1 MTLKEA
7 WMSYLK
13 GENIEEAI
21 KKSEKIKKLND
32 LLKKYWRE
40 EVMEQKVKSLKTKVE
55 NDYKSQSYTIYILF
69 IKWLALQNI
78 QILTL

>member
-1 MTLKEA
+1 MTLKDA

-21 KKSEKIKKLND
+21 KKSEKIKKLDD

-40 EVMEQKVKSLKTKVE
+40 EIMEQKVKFLKAKVK
-55 NDYKSQSYTIYILF
+55 NDSKSQSYTIYILF
-69 IKWLALQNI
+69 IKYKI
-78 QILTL
+78 V